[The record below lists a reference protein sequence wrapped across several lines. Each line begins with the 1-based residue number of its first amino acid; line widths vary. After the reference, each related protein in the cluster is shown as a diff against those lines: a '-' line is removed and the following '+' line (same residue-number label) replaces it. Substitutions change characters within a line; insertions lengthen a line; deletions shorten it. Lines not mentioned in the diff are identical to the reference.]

1 MAPVV
6 AAGVG
11 AGPRLESQDISL
23 IATVD
28 EEANVLFMPS
38 GLRGQVPVGTTV
50 LQAAQRL
57 GVDLESICGGQ
68 GKCRK
73 CQVLPQEGEFPKHG
87 INSRAEHLSGLTE
100 TELHHQSRK
109 RLKGARRLGCN
120 ARILGDLVVDVPEES
135 QQHKQHIAKAVT
147 AYDIQVQPALHL
159 FTVTLPEPDMHSPMS
174 DKRRLQQLLASEHE
188 LPIMDCELSQLRL
201 LQPAL
206 AKSGRQI
213 TAAVYQFQ
221 KIIGIWPGEKKVAY
235 GLAID
240 LGSTTIAAQ
249 LCNLVTGE
257 VVSTADTMNPQI
269 RFGEDLMSRVSYV
282 MMNEGGDVAMTEVV
296 REAFN
301 QLARRAARSAG
312 IQVEDI
318 LDMTVVANPIMH
330 HLFLGI
336 DPTPLGTAPF
346 TLTTDQTQVLR
357 AADLDIA
364 LHPEARVCT
373 LPCIAGHIGADTA
386 GVILSERPDLS
397 DEYVLLVDVGTN
409 AEIVLGNRHRLLAA
423 SSPTGPAFEGA
434 QITSGQRAAP
444 GAIERVR
451 INPET
456 LEPRYRVIGCEPWSD
471 EAEFAEKNARIGVSG
486 ICGSGIIEVVAEMF
500 LARVIDQDG
509 VIGPV
514 EGIDSDRI
522 IQDGRTYAYLLQEGE
537 RSIRITQNDV
547 RAIQLAKAALHAGTR
562 LLIDRMGIENVDRI
576 GFAGA
581 FGSHIDVKY
590 AMVLGLIPDCN
601 LDNVGSVG
609 NAAGTGARI
618 ALLNFPSRLEI
629 GEILPKVEK
638 IETALEPKFQ
648 EYFIEAMALPH
659 KTDSYQ
665 ELTKVVTLPAHKP
678 KIESDASNARKR
690 RSRRRSRG

>member
-1 MAPVV
+1 MI
-6 AAGVG
+6 
-11 AGPRLESQDISL
+11 E
-23 IATVD
+23 D
-28 EEANVLFMPS
+28 EASVLFMPS
-38 GLRGQVPVGTTV
+38 GLRGQVPMGTTV

-73 CQVLPQEGEFPKHG
+73 CQVLPQVGEFSKHG
-87 INSRAEHLSGLTE
+87 ISSRAEHLSEFTE
-100 TELHHQSRK
+100 TERHHQSK
-109 RLKGARRLGCN
+109 NRLKEGRRLGCN
-120 ARILGDLVVDVPEES
+120 ARIQGDLVIDVPEES
-135 QQHKQHIAKAVT
+135 QQHKQHITKAVT
-147 AYDIQVQPALHL
+147 AYDIQVLPALRL
-159 FTVTLPEPDMHSPMS
+159 FTVTLPEPDMHAPIS
-174 DKRRLQQLLASEHE
+174 DKRRLQEALSSEYGV
-188 LPIMDCELSQLRL
+188 PAIDCELSQLRL

-206 AKSGRQI
+206 AKGERTI

-221 KIIGIWPGEKKVAY
+221 QIIGIWPGEKKKAY
-235 GLAID
+235 GLAVD

-249 LCNLVTGE
+249 LCDLDTGE
-257 VVSTADTMNPQI
+257 VVATADTMNPQI

-282 MMNEGGDVAMTEVV
+282 MMNEGGDVAMTQVV
-296 REAFN
+296 RDSFN
-301 QLARRAARSAG
+301 QLARRAAKSAG

-346 TLTTDQTQVLR
+346 TLTTDQTMVIR
-357 AADLDIA
+357 AADIGIN
-364 LHPEARVCT
+364 LHAEARICT

-386 GVILSERPDLS
+386 GMILSERPDLS
-397 DEYVLLVDVGTN
+397 EEYVLLVDVGTN
-409 AEIVLGNRHRLLAA
+409 AEIVLGNRNRLLAA

-444 GAIERVR
+444 GAIERIRVDA
-451 INPET
+451 ET
-456 LEPRYRVIGCEPWSD
+456 LEPRFRVIGCEAWSD
-471 EAEFAEKNARIGVSG
+471 DPEFAQKSAKVGVSG

-500 LARVIDQDG
+500 LAGIIDQDG

-514 EGIDSDRI
+514 AGKPSDRV
-522 IQDGRTYAYLLQEGE
+522 IQDGRTFSYVVQEGE

-562 LLIDRMGIENVDRI
+562 LLIDRMGIEKVDRI
-576 GFAGA
+576 GLAGA

-590 AMVLGLIPDCN
+590 AMVLGLLPDCD
-601 LDNVGSVG
+601 LEKVGSVG

-618 ALLNFPSRLEI
+618 ALLNFPSRIEI

-638 IETALEPKFQ
+638 IETAIEPMFQ

-659 KTDSYQ
+659 KVDKYT
-665 ELTKVVTLPAHKP
+665 ELSKVVTIPPP
-678 KIESDASNARKR
+678 KEKVGDGDDERKR
-690 RSRRRSRG
+690 RSRRRRSRV

>member
-1 MAPVV
+1 
-6 AAGVG
+6 
-11 AGPRLESQDISL
+11 
-23 IATVD
+23 
-28 EEANVLFMPS
+28 
-38 GLRGQVPVGTTV
+38 
-50 LQAAQRL
+50 
-57 GVDLESICGGQ
+57 
-68 GKCRK
+68 
-73 CQVLPQEGEFPKHG
+73 
-87 INSRAEHLSGLTE
+87 
-100 TELHHQSRK
+100 
-109 RLKGARRLGCN
+109 
-120 ARILGDLVVDVPEES
+120 VVDVPEES

-147 AYDIQVQPALHL
+147 AYDIQVQPAVHL
-159 FTVTLPEPDMHSPMS
+159 YTVTLPEPDMHAPIS
-174 DKRRLQQLLASEHE
+174 DKRRLQQALASEHE
-188 LPIMDCELSQLRL
+188 LPIMDCDLSQLRL
-201 LQPAL
+201 LQPVL
-206 AKSGRQI
+206 AKAGRQI
-213 TAAVYQFQ
+213 TVAVYQFQ
-221 KIIGIWPGEKKVAY
+221 QIIAVWPGVKKEVY
-235 GLAID
+235 GLAVD

-249 LCNLVTGE
+249 LCNLDTGE
-257 VVSTADTMNPQI
+257 IVATADTMNPQI

-282 MMNEGGDVAMTEVV
+282 MMNDGGDIAMTEVV
-296 REAFN
+296 RDAFN
-301 QLARRAARSAG
+301 QLAKRAAKSAG

-346 TLTTDQTQVLR
+346 TLTTDQAQVLR
-357 AADLDIA
+357 AADIDIQ
-364 LHPEARVCT
+364 LHPEARICT

-397 DEYVLLVDVGTN
+397 EEYVLLVDVGTN
-409 AEIVLGNRHRLLAA
+409 AEIVLGNRNRLLAA

-451 INPET
+451 IDPET
-456 LEPRYRVIGCEPWSD
+456 LQPRFRVIGCEAWSD
-471 EAEFAEKNARIGVSG
+471 APDFAEKNARIGVSG

-500 LARVIDQDG
+500 LASIIDQDG

-514 EGIDSDRI
+514 AGKASDRI
-522 IQDGRTYAYLLQEGE
+522 VQDGRTFAYVLQEGE

-562 LLIDRMGIENVDRI
+562 LLIDRMGIEKVDRI
-576 GFAGA
+576 GLAGA

-638 IETALEPKFQ
+638 IETAIEPNFQ

-659 KTDSYQ
+659 KTDSYE
-665 ELTKVVTLPAHKP
+665 ELAKVVTLPAPKP
-678 KIESDASNARKR
+678 AIEGSAAEDRKR
-690 RSRRRSRG
+690 RSRRRRRAN

>member
-1 MAPVV
+1 
-6 AAGVG
+6 
-11 AGPRLESQDISL
+11 
-23 IATVD
+23 
-28 EEANVLFMPS
+28 
-38 GLRGQVPVGTTV
+38 V

-73 CQVLPQEGEFPKHG
+73 CQVLPQQGEFSKHG
-87 INSRAEHLSGLTE
+87 IVSRADHLSELTE

-109 RLKGARRLGCN
+109 RLKGGRRLGCN

-147 AYDIQVQPALHL
+147 AYDIQVLPALRL
-159 FTVTLPEPDMHSPMS
+159 YTVTLLEPDMHSPIS
-174 DKRRLQQLLASEHE
+174 DKRRLQQALASEHE
-188 LPIMDCELSQLRL
+188 LPIMDCEMSQLRL

-206 AKSGRQI
+206 AKAGRRI
-213 TAAVYQFQ
+213 TVAVYQFQ
-221 KIIGIWPGEKKVAY
+221 QIIGVWPGEKKDVY
-235 GLAID
+235 GLAVD

-249 LCNLVTGE
+249 LCNLDTGE
-257 VVSTADTMNPQI
+257 VVATADTMNPQI

-282 MMNEGGDVAMTEVV
+282 MMNEGGDTAMTQVV

-301 QLARRAARSAG
+301 QLAKRAAKSAG

-357 AADLDIA
+357 AAEIDIQ

-397 DEYVLLVDVGTN
+397 EEYVLLVDVGTN
-409 AEIVLGNRHRLLAA
+409 AEIVLGNRNRLLAA

-451 INPET
+451 IDPET
-456 LEPRYRVIGCEPWSD
+456 LEPNFRVIGCEAWSQD
-471 EAEFAEKNARIGVSG
+471 PDFADKSARVGVSG

-500 LARVIDQDG
+500 LAGLIDQDG

-514 EGIDSDRI
+514 AGKNSDRVI
-522 IQDGRTYAYLLQEGE
+522 KDSRTYSYVLQEGD
-537 RSIRITQNDV
+537 RPIRITQNDV

-562 LLIDRMGIENVDRI
+562 LLIDRMGIEKVDRI
-576 GFAGA
+576 GLAGA

-638 IETALEPKFQ
+638 IETAIEPKFQ

-659 KTDSYQ
+659 KTDSYR
-665 ELTKVVTLPAHKP
+665 ELSRVVTLPKP
-678 KIESDASNARKR
+678 KAKVEGSPGDERKR
-690 RSRRRSRG
+690 RSRRRRDRA

>member
-1 MAPVV
+1 MT
-6 AAGVG
+6 
-11 AGPRLESQDISL
+11 I
-23 IATVD
+23 VD
-28 EEANVLFMPS
+28 LDKTDAEQPDVEEVSVLFMPS
-38 GLRGQVPVGTTV
+38 GLRGQVTVGTTV

-73 CQVLPQEGEFPKHG
+73 CQVLPQQGEFAKHG
-87 INSRAEHLSGLTE
+87 IVSRLEHLSELTE
-100 TELHHQSRK
+100 TELRQQAKK
-109 RLKGARRLGCN
+109 RLKGGRRLGCN

-135 QQHKQHIAKAVT
+135 QQHKQHIAKAIT

-159 FTVTLPEPDMHSPMS
+159 YTITLPEPDMHSPIS
-174 DKRRLQQLLASEHE
+174 DKRRMQMALVEDYD
-188 LPIMDCELSQLRL
+188 LPVMDCDMTQLRL

-206 AKSGRQI
+206 AKGKRQI
-213 TAAVYQFQ
+213 TVAVYQFQ
-221 KIIGIWPGEKKVAY
+221 QIIAIWPGVKEVVY
-235 GLAID
+235 GMAVD

-249 LCNLVTGE
+249 LCNLNTGE
-257 VVSTADTMNPQI
+257 VVATADTMNPQI

-282 MMNEGGDVAMTEVV
+282 MMNEGGDIAMTQVV

-301 QLARRAARSAG
+301 QLAKKAAKKAA

-318 LDMTVVANPIMH
+318 LDVTVVANPIMH

-346 TLTTDQTQVLR
+346 ALTTDQMQIVR
-357 AADLDIA
+357 AADLDIH
-364 LHPEARVCT
+364 LHSEARVCT

-386 GVILSERPDLS
+386 GVILSERPDLAE
-397 DEYVLLVDVGTN
+397 EYVLLVDVGTN
-409 AEIVLGNRHRLLAA
+409 AEIVLGNRNRLLAA

-434 QITSGQRAAP
+434 QISSGQRAAP

-451 INPET
+451 IDPET
-456 LEPRYRVIGCEPWSD
+456 LEPRFRVIGCEAWSND
-471 EAEFAEKNARIGVSG
+471 PEFAEKSARVGVSG
-486 ICGSGIIEVVAEMF
+486 ICGSGIIEVIAEMY
-500 LARVIDQDG
+500 LSGVIDEDG
-509 VIGPV
+509 VIGPIV
-514 EGIDSDRI
+514 GKTSDRI
-522 IQDGRTYAYLLQEGE
+522 IEDGRTYSYVIQEGE

-547 RAIQLAKAALHAGTR
+547 RAIQLGKAALHAGTR
-562 LLIDRMGIENVDRI
+562 LLLDYMGIEKVDRI
-576 GFAGA
+576 GLAGA

-590 AMVLGLIPDCN
+590 AMVLGMIPDCN

-629 GEILPKVEK
+629 SEILPKVEK

-648 EYFIEAMALPH
+648 EYFIDAMAIPH
-659 KTDSYQ
+659 KTDRFE
-665 ELTKVVTLPAHKP
+665 ELSRFVPLPEPKP
-678 KIESDASNARKR
+678 KADINLGDDRNR
-690 RSRRRSRG
+690 RSSRRRRGRG

>member
-1 MAPVV
+1 M
-6 AAGVG
+6 
-11 AGPRLESQDISL
+11 SD
-23 IATVD
+23 D
-28 EEANVLFMPS
+28 EVNVLFMPS

-73 CQVLPQEGEFPKHG
+73 CQVLPQEGKFPKHG
-87 INSRAEHLSGLTE
+87 ITSRLEHLSEFTE
-100 TELHHQSRK
+100 TERHHQAK
-109 RLKGARRLGCN
+109 NRLKDGRRLGCN
-120 ARILGDLVVDVPEES
+120 ARLLGDLVVDVPEES
-135 QQHKQHIAKAVT
+135 QQHKHHITKAVT
-147 AYDIQVQPALHL
+147 AYDIQVLPALRL
-159 FTVTLPEPDMHSPMS
+159 YTVTLPEPDMHAPIS
-174 DKRRLQQLLASEHE
+174 DKRRLQNELASKHE
-188 LPIMDCELSQLRL
+188 LPILDCELSQLRL
-201 LQPAL
+201 LQKAL
-206 AKSGRQI
+206 AKSDRQV
-213 TAAVYQFQ
+213 TAAVYQHQ
-221 KIIGIWPGEKKVAY
+221 QIIGVWPGVKKVVY

-249 LCNLVTGE
+249 LCNLDTGD
-257 VVSTADTMNPQI
+257 VVATADTMNPQI

-282 MMNEGGDVAMTEVV
+282 MMNEGGDEAMTRVV

-301 QLARRAARSAG
+301 QLATRAAKSAG
-312 IQVEDI
+312 IQLEDI
-318 LDMTVVANPIMH
+318 LDLVVVANPIMH

-346 TLTTDQTQVLR
+346 TLATDQTTIIR
-357 AADLDIA
+357 AVDIDIH
-364 LHPEARVCT
+364 LHPEARVCI

-386 GVILSERPDLS
+386 GVILAERPDLS
-397 DEYVLLVDVGTN
+397 EDYILLVDIGTN
-409 AEIVLGNRHRLLAA
+409 AEIVLGNRNRLLAA

-451 INPET
+451 IDPET
-456 LEPRYRVIGCEPWSD
+456 LEPRFRVIGCEAWSNED
-471 EAEFAEKNARIGVSG
+471 EFAEKNARIGVSG

-500 LARVIDQDG
+500 LAGIIDQDG

-514 EGIDSDRI
+514 EGKPGDRVV
-522 IQDGRTYAYLLQEGE
+522 QDGRTWSYVVHEGDK
-537 RSIRITQNDV
+537 SIRITQNDV

-562 LLIDRMGIENVDRI
+562 LLIDRMGIKNVDRI
-576 GFAGA
+576 GLAGA

-590 AMVLGLIPDCN
+590 AMVLGLIPDCD
-601 LDNVGSVG
+601 LEHVGSVG

-618 ALLNFPSRLEI
+618 ALLNLPSRVEI

-638 IETALEPKFQ
+638 IETAIEPMFQ

-659 KTDSYQ
+659 KFDPYQ
-665 ELTKVVTLPAHKP
+665 ELSKVVKLPPPKP
-678 KIESDASNARKR
+678 KTKKGDNDGKRKSR
-690 RSRRRSRG
+690 RRRSRV

>member
-1 MAPVV
+1 MA
-6 AAGVG
+6 
-11 AGPRLESQDISL
+11 D
-23 IATVD
+23 D
-28 EEANVLFMPS
+28 EVSVLFMPS

-73 CQVLPQEGEFPKHG
+73 CQVLPQEGEFSKHG
-87 INSRAEHLSGLTE
+87 ISSRPDHLSELTE
-100 TELHHQSRK
+100 TELHHQSRN
-109 RLKGARRLGCN
+109 RLKPGRRLGCN

-159 FTVTLPEPDMHSPMS
+159 FTVTLPEPDMHAPIS
-174 DKRRLQQLLASEHE
+174 DKRRLQQALKNEHE

-206 AKSGRQI
+206 QKAGRQV
-213 TAAVYQFQ
+213 TVAVYQFQ
-221 KIIGIWPGEKKVAY
+221 QIIGVWPGVKKEVY
-235 GLAID
+235 GLAVD

-249 LCNLVTGE
+249 LCNLRTGK
-257 VVSTADTMNPQI
+257 VVATADTMNPQI

-296 REAFN
+296 RDAFN
-301 QLARRAARSAG
+301 QLAKRAAKTAG
-312 IQVEDI
+312 VALEDI
-318 LDMTVVANPIMH
+318 LDMTVVGNPIMH

-346 TLTTDQTQVLR
+346 TLTTDQTQVVR
-357 AADLDIA
+357 AAEIGIQ
-364 LHPEARVCT
+364 LHAEARVCT

-386 GVILSERPDLS
+386 GVILAERPDLA
-397 DEYVLLVDVGTN
+397 EECVLLVDVGTN
-409 AEIVLGNRHRLLAA
+409 AEIVLGNRNRLLAA

-434 QITSGQRAAP
+434 QISGGQRAAP

-451 INPET
+451 IDPET
-456 LEPRYRVIGCEPWSD
+456 LEPRFRVIGCEAWSD
-471 EAEFAEKNARIGVSG
+471 DPEFAQKSARVGVSG
-486 ICGSGIIEVVAEMF
+486 ICGSGIIEVVAEMY
-500 LARVIDQDG
+500 LSGVIDQDG

-514 EGIDSDRI
+514 EGKPSPRI
-522 IQDGRTYAYLLQEGE
+522 VAEGRTFSYVLQEGE
-537 RSIRITQNDV
+537 RPIRITQNDV

-562 LLIDRMGIENVDRI
+562 LLIDCMGIEKVDRI
-576 GFAGA
+576 GLAGA

-590 AMVLGLIPDCN
+590 AMVLGLIPDCR
-601 LDNVGSVG
+601 LDRVGSVG

-638 IETALEPKFQ
+638 IETAIEPKFQ
-648 EYFIEAMALPH
+648 EYFIEAMAIPH
-659 KTDSYQ
+659 KTDPFV
-665 ELTKVVTLPAHKP
+665 ELSKSVSLPKP
-678 KIESDASNARKR
+678 KPKKQDAGGDRR
-690 RSRRRSRG
+690 ERSRRRARSRDRV

>member
-1 MAPVV
+1 
-6 AAGVG
+6 
-11 AGPRLESQDISL
+11 
-23 IATVD
+23 
-28 EEANVLFMPS
+28 MPS
-38 GLRGQVPVGTTV
+38 GLRGQVPIGTTV

-73 CQVLPQEGEFPKHG
+73 CQVLPQQGEFSKHG
-87 INSRAEHLSGLTE
+87 IVSRAEHLSELTE

-109 RLKGARRLGCN
+109 RLKNGRRLGCN

-147 AYDIQVQPALHL
+147 AYDIQVLPAVRLY
-159 FTVTLPEPDMHSPMS
+159 TVTLPEPDMHSPMS
-174 DKRRLQQLLASEHE
+174 DKRRLQQALVQEHE
-188 LPIMDCELSQLRL
+188 LPVLDCELSQLRL

-206 AKSGRQI
+206 AKAGRKI
-213 TAAVYQFQ
+213 TVAVYQFQ
-221 KIIGIWPGEKKVAY
+221 QVIGVWPGEKKEIF
-235 GLAID
+235 GLAVD

-249 LCNLVTGE
+249 LCDLYTGE
-257 VVSTADTMNPQI
+257 VVATADTMNPQI

-282 MMNEGGDVAMTEVV
+282 MMNEGGDTAMTQVV

-301 QLARRAARSAG
+301 QLAKRAARSAG
-312 IQVEDI
+312 VQLEDI

-357 AADLDIA
+357 AAELDIQ
-364 LHPEARVCT
+364 LHPETRVCT

-386 GVILSERPDLS
+386 GVILSERPDLA
-397 DEYVLLVDVGTN
+397 DENLLLVDVGTN

-451 INPET
+451 IDPET
-456 LEPRYRVIGCEPWSD
+456 LEPRFRVIGCEAWSNEPD
-471 EAEFAEKNARIGVSG
+471 FVEKSARVGVSG

-500 LARVIDQDG
+500 LAAIIDQDG

-514 EGIDSDRI
+514 PGKNSERI
-522 IQDGRTYAYLLQEGE
+522 VKDGRTYSYLLQDGE
-537 RSIRITQNDV
+537 RPIQITQNDV

-562 LLIDRMGIENVDRI
+562 LLIDRMGIDKVDRI
-576 GFAGA
+576 GLAGA

-590 AMVLGLIPDCN
+590 AMVLGLIPDCD

-618 ALLNFPSRLEI
+618 ALLNFPSRIEI

-638 IETALEPKFQ
+638 IETAIEPKFQ
-648 EYFIEAMALPH
+648 EYFIDAMALPH
-659 KTDSYQ
+659 KTDAYL
-665 ELTKVVTLPAHKP
+665 ELSKVVELPAP
-678 KIESDASNARKR
+678 KARASAEGPPGDERKR
-690 RSRRRSRG
+690 RSRRRSRN

>member
-1 MAPVV
+1 M
-6 AAGVG
+6 
-11 AGPRLESQDISL
+11 
-23 IATVD
+23 
-28 EEANVLFMPS
+28 EEEVSVLFMPS
-38 GLRGQVPVGTTV
+38 GLRGQVPVGTSV

-73 CQVLPQEGEFPKHG
+73 CQVLPQEGEFAKHG
-87 INSRAEHLSGLTE
+87 IVSHADHLSPLTE

-109 RLKGARRLGCN
+109 RLKGKRRLGCN

-159 FTVTLPEPDMHSPMS
+159 YTVTLPEPDMHAPIS
-174 DKRRLQQLLASEHE
+174 DKRRLQQALASEHE
-188 LPIMDCELSQLRL
+188 LPIMDCDLSQLRL

-206 AKSGRQI
+206 AKAGRQI
-213 TAAVYQFQ
+213 TVAVYQFQ
-221 KIIGIWPGEKKVAY
+221 QIIAVWPGVKKEVY
-235 GLAID
+235 GLAVD

-249 LCNLVTGE
+249 LCNLDTGE
-257 VVSTADTMNPQI
+257 IVATADTMNPQI

-282 MMNEGGDVAMTEVV
+282 MMNEGGDIAMTEVV
-296 REAFN
+296 RDAFN
-301 QLARRAARSAG
+301 QLAKRAAKSAG

-346 TLTTDQTQVLR
+346 TLTTDQAQVLR
-357 AADLDIA
+357 AADIDIQ
-364 LHPEARVCT
+364 LHPEARICT

-397 DEYVLLVDVGTN
+397 EEYVLLVDVGTN
-409 AEIVLGNRHRLLAA
+409 AEIVLGNRNRLLAA

-451 INPET
+451 IDPET
-456 LEPRYRVIGCEPWSD
+456 LQPRFRVIGCEAWSD
-471 EAEFAEKNARIGVSG
+471 APDFAEKSARIGVSG

-500 LARVIDQDG
+500 LASIIDQDG

-514 EGIDSDRI
+514 AGKDSDRI
-522 IQDGRTYAYLLQEGE
+522 VQDGRTFAYVLQEGE

-562 LLIDRMGIENVDRI
+562 LLIDRMGIEKVDRI
-576 GFAGA
+576 GLAGA

-590 AMVLGLIPDCN
+590 AMILGLIPDCN

-638 IETALEPKFQ
+638 IETAIEPSFQ

-659 KTDSYQ
+659 KIDSYE
-665 ELTKVVTLPAHKP
+665 ELSKVVTLPAPKP
-678 KIESDASNARKR
+678 AIEGSAAEDRKR
-690 RSRRRSRG
+690 RSRRRRSRA

>member
-1 MAPVV
+1 M
-6 AAGVG
+6 
-11 AGPRLESQDISL
+11 
-23 IATVD
+23 
-28 EEANVLFMPS
+28 EEEVSVLFMPS
-38 GLRGQVPVGTTV
+38 GLRGQVPVGTSV

-73 CQVLPQEGEFPKHG
+73 CQVLPQEGEFAKHG
-87 INSRAEHLSGLTE
+87 IISRADHLSPLTE

-109 RLKGARRLGCN
+109 RLKGGRRLGCN

-147 AYDIQVQPALHL
+147 AYDIQVLPALRL
-159 FTVTLPEPDMHSPMS
+159 YTVTLPEPDMHAPIS
-174 DKRRLQQLLASEHE
+174 DKRRLQQALASEHE
-188 LPIMDCELSQLRL
+188 LPIMDCDLSQLRL

-206 AKSGRQI
+206 AKAGRQI
-213 TAAVYQFQ
+213 TVAVYQFQ
-221 KIIGIWPGEKKVAY
+221 QIIAVWPGVKKEVY
-235 GLAID
+235 GLAVD

-249 LCNLVTGE
+249 LCNLDTGE
-257 VVSTADTMNPQI
+257 IVATADTMNPQI

-282 MMNEGGDVAMTEVV
+282 MMNDGGDIAMTEVV
-296 REAFN
+296 RDAFN
-301 QLARRAARSAG
+301 QLAKRAAKSAG

-346 TLTTDQTQVLR
+346 TLTTDQAQVLR
-357 AADLDIA
+357 AADIDIQ
-364 LHPEARVCT
+364 LHPEARICT

-397 DEYVLLVDVGTN
+397 EEYVLLVDVGTN
-409 AEIVLGNRHRLLAA
+409 AEIVLGNRNRLLAA

-451 INPET
+451 IDPET
-456 LEPRYRVIGCEPWSD
+456 LQPRFRVIGCETWSD
-471 EAEFAEKNARIGVSG
+471 APDFAEKSARIGVSG

-500 LARVIDQDG
+500 LASIIDQDG

-514 EGIDSDRI
+514 AGKDSDRI
-522 IQDGRTYAYLLQEGE
+522 VKDGRTFAYVLQEGE

-562 LLIDRMGIENVDRI
+562 LLIDRMGIEKVDRI
-576 GFAGA
+576 GLAGA

-601 LDNVGSVG
+601 LDKVGSVG

-638 IETALEPKFQ
+638 IETAIEPSFQ

-659 KTDSYQ
+659 KTDSYE
-665 ELTKVVTLPAHKP
+665 ELSKVVTLPAPKP
-678 KIESDASNARKR
+678 AIEGSAAEDRKR
-690 RSRRRSRG
+690 RSRRRRGRA

>member
-1 MAPVV
+1 M
-6 AAGVG
+6 
-11 AGPRLESQDISL
+11 
-23 IATVD
+23 
-28 EEANVLFMPS
+28 EEEVSVLFMPS
-38 GLRGQVPVGTTV
+38 GLRGQVPVGTSV

-73 CQVLPQEGEFPKHG
+73 CQVLPQEGEFAKHG
-87 INSRAEHLSGLTE
+87 IVSRADHLSPLTE

-109 RLKGARRLGCN
+109 RLKGRRRLGCN

-159 FTVTLPEPDMHSPMS
+159 YTVTLPEPDMHAPIS
-174 DKRRLQQLLASEHE
+174 DKRRLQQALASEHE
-188 LPIMDCELSQLRL
+188 LPIMDCDLSQLRL

-206 AKSGRQI
+206 AKAGRQI
-213 TAAVYQFQ
+213 TVAVYQFQ
-221 KIIGIWPGEKKVAY
+221 QIIAVWPGVKKEVY
-235 GLAID
+235 GLAVD

-249 LCNLVTGE
+249 LCNLDTGE
-257 VVSTADTMNPQI
+257 IVATADTMNPQI

-296 REAFN
+296 RDAFN
-301 QLARRAARSAG
+301 QLAKRAAKSAG

-346 TLTTDQTQVLR
+346 TLTTDQAQVLR
-357 AADLDIA
+357 AADIDIQ
-364 LHPEARVCT
+364 LHPEARICT

-397 DEYVLLVDVGTN
+397 EEYVLLVDVGTN
-409 AEIVLGNRHRLLAA
+409 AEIVLGNRNRLLAA

-451 INPET
+451 IDPET
-456 LEPRYRVIGCEPWSD
+456 LQPRFRVIGCEAWSD
-471 EAEFAEKNARIGVSG
+471 APDFAEKSARIGVSG

-500 LARVIDQDG
+500 LASIIDQDG

-514 EGIDSDRI
+514 AGKDSDRI
-522 IQDGRTYAYLLQEGE
+522 VQDGRTFAYVLQEGE

-562 LLIDRMGIENVDRI
+562 LLIDRMGIEKVDRI
-576 GFAGA
+576 GLAGA

-629 GEILPKVEK
+629 SEILPKVEK
-638 IETALEPKFQ
+638 IETAIEPSFQ

-659 KTDSYQ
+659 KTDSYE
-665 ELTKVVTLPAHKP
+665 ELSKVVTLPAPKP
-678 KIESDASNARKR
+678 AIEGSAAEDRKR
-690 RSRRRSRG
+690 RSRRRRSRA

>member
-1 MAPVV
+1 V
-6 AAGVG
+6 
-11 AGPRLESQDISL
+11 E
-23 IATVD
+23 
-28 EEANVLFMPS
+28 EEASILFMPS
-38 GLRGQVPVGTTV
+38 GLRGQVPIGTTV

-73 CQVLPQEGEFPKHG
+73 CQVLPQQGEFSKHG
-87 INSRAEHLSGLTE
+87 IVSRADHLSELTE
-100 TELHHQSRK
+100 TELPHQSRK
-109 RLKGARRLGCN
+109 RLKGGRRLGCN

-147 AYDIQVQPALHL
+147 AYDIQVLPALRL
-159 FTVTLPEPDMHSPMS
+159 YTVTLPEPDMHSPIS
-174 DKRRLQQLLASEHE
+174 DKRRLQQALASEHE
-188 LPIMDCELSQLRL
+188 LPIMDCEMSQLRL

-206 AKSGRQI
+206 AKAGRRI
-213 TAAVYQFQ
+213 TVAVYQFQ
-221 KIIGIWPGEKKVAY
+221 QIIGVWPGEKKDVY
-235 GLAID
+235 GLAVD

-249 LCNLVTGE
+249 LCNLDTGE
-257 VVSTADTMNPQI
+257 VVATADTMNPQI

-282 MMNEGGDVAMTEVV
+282 MMNEGGDTAMTQVV

-301 QLARRAARSAG
+301 QLAKRAAKSAG

-357 AADLDIA
+357 AAEIDIQ

-397 DEYVLLVDVGTN
+397 EEYVLLVDVGTN
-409 AEIVLGNRHRLLAA
+409 AEIVLGNRNRLLAA

-451 INPET
+451 IDPET
-456 LEPRYRVIGCEPWSD
+456 LEPNFRVIGCEAWSQD
-471 EAEFAEKNARIGVSG
+471 PDFADKSARVGVSG

-500 LARVIDQDG
+500 LAGLIDQDG

-514 EGIDSDRI
+514 AGKNSDRVI
-522 IQDGRTYAYLLQEGE
+522 KDSRTYSYVLQEGD
-537 RSIRITQNDV
+537 RPIRITQNDV

-562 LLIDRMGIENVDRI
+562 LLIDRMGIEKVDRI
-576 GFAGA
+576 GLAGA

-638 IETALEPKFQ
+638 IETAIEPKFQ

-659 KTDSYQ
+659 KTDSYR
-665 ELTKVVTLPAHKP
+665 ELSRVVTLPKP
-678 KIESDASNARKR
+678 KAKVEGSPGDERKR
-690 RSRRRSRG
+690 RSRRRRDRA

>member
-1 MAPVV
+1 M
-6 AAGVG
+6 
-11 AGPRLESQDISL
+11 
-23 IATVD
+23 
-28 EEANVLFMPS
+28 FMPS

-73 CQVLPQEGEFPKHG
+73 CQVLPQQGEFSKHG
-87 INSRAEHLSGLTE
+87 ITSRADHLSELTE
-100 TELHHQSRK
+100 TELHHQSRN

-159 FTVTLPEPDMHSPMS
+159 YTVTLPEPDMHSPIS
-174 DKRRLQQLLASEHE
+174 DKRRLQQALVSEHE
-188 LPIMDCELSQLRL
+188 LPVMDCDLSQLRL

-206 AKSGRQI
+206 ARAGRQI
-213 TAAVYQFQ
+213 TVAVYQFQ
-221 KIIGIWPGEKKVAY
+221 QIIGIWPGEKKEVY
-235 GLAID
+235 GLAVD

-249 LCNLVTGE
+249 LCNLNTGE
-257 VVSTADTMNPQI
+257 VVATADTMNPQI

-282 MMNEGGDVAMTEVV
+282 MMNEGGDTAMTEVV

-301 QLARRAARSAG
+301 QLAKRAAKSAG
-312 IQVEDI
+312 IQRQDI

-346 TLTTDQTQVLR
+346 TLTTDQTQILR
-357 AADLDIA
+357 AADLDIQ

-386 GVILSERPDLS
+386 GVILSERPDLAE
-397 DEYVLLVDVGTN
+397 EYVLLVDVGTN
-409 AEIVLGNRHRLLAA
+409 AEIVLGNRNRLLAA

-434 QITSGQRAAP
+434 QISSGQRAAP

-451 INPET
+451 IDPVT
-456 LEPRYRVIGCEPWSD
+456 LEPKFRVIGCEAWSD
-471 EAEFAEKNARIGVSG
+471 DPEFAEKSARIGVSG

-500 LARVIDQDG
+500 LAGIIDQDG
-509 VIGPV
+509 VVGPV
-514 EGIDSDRI
+514 EGKHSARI
-522 IQDGRTYAYLLQEGE
+522 VLDGRTYTYLLQHGD

-562 LLIDRMGIENVDRI
+562 LLIDRMGIEKVDRI
-576 GFAGA
+576 SFAGA

-590 AMVLGLIPDCN
+590 AMVLGLIPDCD
-601 LDNVGSVG
+601 LKNVGSVG

-648 EYFIEAMALPH
+648 QYFIEAMALPH
-659 KTDSYQ
+659 KTDKYL
-665 ELTKVVTLPAHKP
+665 ELSKVVTIPEPKP
-678 KIESDASNARKR
+678 RVDSSSGHDRKR
-690 RSRRRSRG
+690 GSRRRRGRV

>member
-1 MAPVV
+1 V
-6 AAGVG
+6 
-11 AGPRLESQDISL
+11 
-23 IATVD
+23 
-28 EEANVLFMPS
+28 NF
-38 GLRGQVPVGTTV
+38 
-50 LQAAQRL
+50 
-57 GVDLESICGGQ
+57 
-68 GKCRK
+68 
-73 CQVLPQEGEFPKHG
+73 
-87 INSRAEHLSGLTE
+87 
-100 TELHHQSRK
+100 
-109 RLKGARRLGCN
+109 RLKGGRRLGCN

-147 AYDIQVQPALHL
+147 AYDIQVLPALRL
-159 FTVTLPEPDMHSPMS
+159 YTVTLPEPDMHSPIS
-174 DKRRLQQLLASEHE
+174 DKRRLQQALASEHE
-188 LPIMDCELSQLRL
+188 LPIMDCEMSQLRL

-206 AKSGRQI
+206 AKAGRRI
-213 TAAVYQFQ
+213 TVAVYQFQ
-221 KIIGIWPGEKKVAY
+221 QIIGVWPGEKKDVY
-235 GLAID
+235 GLAVD

-249 LCNLVTGE
+249 LCNLDTGE
-257 VVSTADTMNPQI
+257 VVATADTMNPQI

-282 MMNEGGDVAMTEVV
+282 MMNEGGDTAMTQVV

-301 QLARRAARSAG
+301 QLAKRAAKSAG

-357 AADLDIA
+357 AAEIDIQ

-397 DEYVLLVDVGTN
+397 EEYVLLVDVGTN
-409 AEIVLGNRHRLLAA
+409 AEIVLGNRNRLLAA

-451 INPET
+451 IDPET
-456 LEPRYRVIGCEPWSD
+456 LEPNFRVIGCEAWSQD
-471 EAEFAEKNARIGVSG
+471 PDFADKSARVGVSG

-500 LARVIDQDG
+500 LAGLIDQDG

-514 EGIDSDRI
+514 AGKNSDRVI
-522 IQDGRTYAYLLQEGE
+522 KDSRTYSYVLQEGD
-537 RSIRITQNDV
+537 RPIRITQNDV

-562 LLIDRMGIENVDRI
+562 LLIDRMGIEKVDRI
-576 GFAGA
+576 GLAGA

-638 IETALEPKFQ
+638 IETAIEPKFQ

-659 KTDSYQ
+659 KTDSYR
-665 ELTKVVTLPAHKP
+665 ELSRVVTLPKP
-678 KIESDASNARKR
+678 KAKVEGSPGDERKR
-690 RSRRRSRG
+690 RSRRRRDRA

>member
-1 MAPVV
+1 MLDAVV
-6 AAGVG
+6 VQSLNLDSLSAGQAKV
-11 AGPRLESQDISL
+11 E
-23 IATVD
+23 
-28 EEANVLFMPS
+28 EEASILFMPS
-38 GLRGQVPVGTTV
+38 GLRGHVPVGTTV

-73 CQVLPQEGEFPKHG
+73 CQVLPQEGEFSKHG
-87 INSRAEHLSGLTE
+87 IVSRADHLSELTE

-109 RLKGARRLGCN
+109 RLKGGRRLGCN

-135 QQHKQHIAKAVT
+135 QQHKQHIAKEVT
-147 AYDIQVQPALHL
+147 AYDIQVLPALRL
-159 FTVTLPEPDMHSPMS
+159 YTVTLPEPDMHSPIS
-174 DKRRLQQLLASEHE
+174 DKRRLQQALASEHE
-188 LPIMDCELSQLRL
+188 LPIMDCEMSQLRL

-206 AKSGRQI
+206 AKAGRRI
-213 TAAVYQFQ
+213 TVAVYQFQ
-221 KIIGIWPGEKKVAY
+221 QIIGVWPGEKKEVY
-235 GLAID
+235 GLAVD

-249 LCNLVTGE
+249 LCNLDTGE
-257 VVSTADTMNPQI
+257 VVATADTMNPQI

-282 MMNEGGDVAMTEVV
+282 MMNEGGDTAMTQVV

-301 QLARRAARSAG
+301 QLAKRAAKSAG

-357 AADLDIA
+357 AAEIDIQ

-397 DEYVLLVDVGTN
+397 EEYVLLVDVGTN
-409 AEIVLGNRHRLLAA
+409 AEIVLGNRNRLLAA

-451 INPET
+451 IDPET
-456 LEPRYRVIGCEPWSD
+456 LEPNFRVIGCEAWSQD
-471 EAEFAEKNARIGVSG
+471 PDFADKSARIGVSG

-500 LARVIDQDG
+500 LAGLIDQDG

-514 EGIDSDRI
+514 AGKNSDRVI
-522 IQDGRTYAYLLQEGE
+522 KDGRTYSYVLQEGE
-537 RSIRITQNDV
+537 RPIRITQNDV

-562 LLIDRMGIENVDRI
+562 LLIDRMGIEKVDRI
-576 GFAGA
+576 GLAGA

-638 IETALEPKFQ
+638 IETAIEPKFQ

-659 KTDSYQ
+659 KTDSYR
-665 ELTKVVTLPAHKP
+665 ELSRVVTLPKP
-678 KIESDASNARKR
+678 KAKVEGSPGDERKR
-690 RSRRRSRG
+690 RSRRRRDRA

>member
-1 MAPVV
+1 M
-6 AAGVG
+6 
-11 AGPRLESQDISL
+11 S
-23 IATVD
+23 D
-28 EEANVLFMPS
+28 EEVNVLFMPS
-38 GLRGQVPVGTTV
+38 GLRGQFPVGTTV
-50 LQAAQRL
+50 LQAAQRM

-68 GKCRK
+68 GQCRK
-73 CQVLPQEGEFPKHG
+73 CQVLPQEGEFSKHG
-87 INSRAEHLSGLTE
+87 IVSRLDHLSPFTE
-100 TELHHQSRK
+100 TEKRHQSKK
-109 RLKGARRLGCN
+109 RLKDGRRLGCN
-120 ARILGDLVVDVPEES
+120 ARLLGDLVVDVPEES
-135 QQHKQHIAKAVT
+135 QQHKQHVAKAVT

-159 FTVTLPEPDMHSPMS
+159 FTVTLPEPDMHAPMS
-174 DKRRLQQLLASEHE
+174 DKRRLQQALIEEHD
-188 LPIMDCELSQLRL
+188 LPLMDCELSQLRL

-206 AKSGRQI
+206 EKAGRQI
-213 TAAVYQFQ
+213 TVAVYQFE
-221 KIIGIWPGEKKVAY
+221 KVIAVWPGEKKEIY
-235 GLAID
+235 GMAVD

-249 LCNLVTGE
+249 LCNMITGE
-257 VVSTADTMNPQI
+257 VVATADSMNPQI

-282 MMNEGGDVAMTEVV
+282 MMNEGGDVAMTQVV

-301 QLARRAARSAG
+301 QLAKRAAKSAG
-312 IQVEDI
+312 IKMDEI

-336 DPTPLGTAPF
+336 DPTPLGGAPF
-346 TLTTDQTQVLR
+346 TLTTDQIQVLR
-357 AADLDIA
+357 AAEIDIH
-364 LHPEARVCT
+364 LHPETRVCT

-397 DEYVLLVDVGTN
+397 EDYVLLVDVGTN
-409 AEIVLGNRHRLLAA
+409 AEIVLGNRNRLLAA

-434 QITSGQRAAP
+434 QITAGQRAAP

-451 INPET
+451 IDPET
-456 LEPRYRVIGCEPWSD
+456 LEPRFRVIGCDVWSD
-471 EAEFAEKNARIGVSG
+471 DPEFAEKSAKVGVSG

-500 LARVIDQDG
+500 LSGVIDQDG
-509 VIGPV
+509 VIGVV
-514 EGIDSDRI
+514 EGKASDRI
-522 IQDGRTYAYLLQEGE
+522 IEDGRTWSYVLHEGE
-537 RSIRITQNDV
+537 KSLKVTQNDI

-562 LLIDRMGIENVDRI
+562 LLIDYMGIEKVDRI

-601 LDNVGSVG
+601 LENVGSVG

-648 EYFIEAMALPH
+648 EYFIDAMALPH
-659 KTDSYQ
+659 KTDPYS
-665 ELTKVVTLPAHKP
+665 ELSKVVDIPAPKP
-678 KIESDASNARKR
+678 KAEGEASGGDRKR
-690 RSRRRSRG
+690 RAARRRRSRV

>member
-1 MAPVV
+1 MS
-6 AAGVG
+6 
-11 AGPRLESQDISL
+11 E
-23 IATVD
+23 D
-28 EEANVLFMPS
+28 EASVLFMPS

-73 CQVLPQEGEFPKHG
+73 CQVLPQQGEFSKHG
-87 INSRAEHLSGLTE
+87 ISSRADHLSPITE
-100 TELHHQSRK
+100 TERHHQSKK
-109 RLKGARRLGCN
+109 RLKNGRRLGCN

-135 QQHKQHIAKAVT
+135 QQHKQHITKAVT
-147 AYDIQVQPALHL
+147 AYDIQVLPALHL
-159 FTVTLPEPDMHSPMS
+159 YTVTLPEPDMHAPVS
-174 DKRRLQQLLASEHE
+174 DKRRLQQALVKDHE

-206 AKSGRQI
+206 AKAERKI
-213 TAAVYQFQ
+213 TVAVYQFQ
-221 KIIGIWPGEKKVAY
+221 QIIGVWPGEKKEVY
-235 GLAID
+235 GMAVD

-249 LCNLVTGE
+249 LCNLISGE
-257 VVSTADTMNPQI
+257 VVATADTMNPQI

-282 MMNEGGDVAMTEVV
+282 MMNEGGDVAMTQVV
-296 REAFN
+296 RETFN
-301 QLARRAARSAG
+301 QLAKRAAKSAG

-346 TLTTDQTQVLR
+346 TLTTDQTTVLR
-357 AADLDIA
+357 ASDIDIY

-386 GVILSERPDLS
+386 GVILSERPDLAE
-397 DEYVLLVDVGTN
+397 EYVLLVDVGTN
-409 AEIVLGNRHRLLAA
+409 AEIVLGNRNRLLAA

-451 INPET
+451 VDIDT
-456 LEPRYRVIGCEPWSD
+456 LEPKFRVIGCEAWSD
-471 EAEFAEKNARIGVSG
+471 EPEFADQNVKVGVSG

-500 LARVIDQDG
+500 LAGIIDQDG
-509 VIGPV
+509 VIGLV
-514 EGIDSDRI
+514 EGKPSERI
-522 IQDGRTYAYLLQEGE
+522 VKDGRTYSYVIREGD
-537 RSIRITQNDV
+537 RPIRITQNDV

-562 LLIDRMGIENVDRI
+562 LLIDRMGIDKVDRI

-590 AMVLGLIPDCN
+590 AMVLGLIPDCK
-601 LDNVGSVG
+601 LENVGSVG

-638 IETALEPKFQ
+638 IETAIEPKFQ
-648 EYFIEAMALPH
+648 EYFIDAMALPH
-659 KTDSYQ
+659 KTDKYE
-665 ELTKVVTLPAHKP
+665 ELSKVVTLPPLKAKADNSAGD
-678 KIESDASNARKR
+678 ERKR
-690 RSRRRSRG
+690 RSRRRRRV

>member
-1 MAPVV
+1 
-6 AAGVG
+6 
-11 AGPRLESQDISL
+11 
-23 IATVD
+23 
-28 EEANVLFMPS
+28 MPS

-73 CQVLPQEGEFPKHG
+73 CQVLPQQGEFSKHG
-87 INSRAEHLSGLTE
+87 ITSRAEHLSEYTE
-100 TELHHQSRK
+100 TERHHQSRN
-109 RLKGARRLGCN
+109 RLRDGRRLGCN

-135 QQHKQHIAKAVT
+135 QQHRQHIAKAVT

-159 FTVTLPEPDMHSPMS
+159 YTVTLPEPDMHAPIS
-174 DKRRLQQLLASEHE
+174 DKRRLQQALVNEYD
-188 LPIMDCELSQLRL
+188 LPLMDCEMSQLRL

-206 AKSGRQI
+206 EKAGRRI
-213 TAAVYQFQ
+213 TVAVYQFQ
-221 KIIGIWPGEKKVAY
+221 QIIALWPGEKTEVF
-235 GLAID
+235 GLAVD

-257 VVSTADTMNPQI
+257 VVATADTMNPQI

-282 MMNEGGDVAMTEVV
+282 MMNEGGDAAMTRVV

-301 QLARRAARSAG
+301 QLARRAAKQAA
-312 IQVEDI
+312 IAVEDI

-336 DPTPLGTAPF
+336 DPTPLGGAPF
-346 TLTTDQTQVLR
+346 TLTTDQT
-357 AADLDIA
+357 
-364 LHPEARVCT
+364 
-373 LPCIAGHIGADTA
+373 HIGADTA

-397 DEYVLLVDVGTN
+397 DDYLLLVDVGTN

-451 INPET
+451 IDPQT
-456 LEPRYRVIGCEPWSD
+456 LEPRFRVIGCDAWSD
-471 EAEFAEKNARIGVSG
+471 DPGFAEKNSRVGVSG
-486 ICGSGIIEVVAEMF
+486 ICGSGIIEVVAEMY
-500 LARVIDQDG
+500 LSGVIDQDG

-514 EGIDSDRI
+514 PGKDSARI
-522 IQDGRTYAYLLQEGE
+522 LKDGRTYSYLLQDGE
-537 RSIRITQNDV
+537 RPIRITQNDV

-562 LLIDRMGIENVDRI
+562 LLIDRMGIEKVDRI

-590 AMVLGLIPDCN
+590 AMVLGMIPDCD
-601 LDNVGSVG
+601 LDHVGSVG

-638 IETALEPKFQ
+638 VETAIEPRFQ
-648 EYFIEAMALPH
+648 EYFIEAMAIPH
-659 KTDSYQ
+659 KTDAYE
-665 ELTKVVTLPAHKP
+665 ELGKRVDLPAPKP
-678 KIESDASNARKR
+678 KAEKAEGNQRGR
-690 RSRRRSRG
+690 RSRRRRQA

>member
-1 MAPVV
+1 MA
-6 AAGVG
+6 
-11 AGPRLESQDISL
+11 
-23 IATVD
+23 
-28 EEANVLFMPS
+28 EEVSVLFMPS
-38 GLRGQVPVGTTV
+38 GLRGQVPLGTSV

-73 CQVLPQEGEFPKHG
+73 CQVLPQEGEFAKHG
-87 INSRAEHLSGLTE
+87 IISHADHLSPLTE

-109 RLKGARRLGCN
+109 RLKGGRRLGCN

-159 FTVTLPEPDMHSPMS
+159 YTVTLPEPDMHAPIS
-174 DKRRLQQLLASEHE
+174 DKRRLQQALASEHE
-188 LPIMDCELSQLRL
+188 LPIMDCDLSQLRL

-206 AKSGRQI
+206 AKAGRQV
-213 TAAVYQFQ
+213 TVAVYQFQ
-221 KIIGIWPGEKKVAY
+221 QIIAVWPGVKKEVY
-235 GLAID
+235 GLAVD

-249 LCNLVTGE
+249 LCNLNTGE
-257 VVSTADTMNPQI
+257 IVATADTMNPQI

-282 MMNEGGDVAMTEVV
+282 MMNEGGDIAMTEVV
-296 REAFN
+296 RDAFN
-301 QLARRAARSAG
+301 QLARRAAKSAG
-312 IQVEDI
+312 IKVEDI

-346 TLTTDQTQVLR
+346 TLTTDQAQVLR
-357 AADLDIA
+357 AADIDIQ
-364 LHPEARVCT
+364 LHAEARICT

-397 DEYVLLVDVGTN
+397 EEYVLLVDVGTN
-409 AEIVLGNRHRLLAA
+409 AEIVLGNRNRLLAA

-451 INPET
+451 IDPET
-456 LEPRYRVIGCEPWSD
+456 LEPRFRVIGCEAWSD
-471 EAEFAEKNARIGVSG
+471 APDFAEKSARIGVSG

-500 LARVIDQDG
+500 LASIIDQDG

-514 EGIDSDRI
+514 AGKDSDRI
-522 IQDGRTYAYLLQEGE
+522 VQDGRTFAYVLQEGE

-562 LLIDRMGIENVDRI
+562 LLIDRMGIEKVDRI
-576 GFAGA
+576 GLAGA

-590 AMVLGLIPDCN
+590 AMILGLIPDCN

-638 IETALEPKFQ
+638 IETAIEPSFQ
-648 EYFIEAMALPH
+648 ECFIEAMALPH
-659 KTDSYQ
+659 KTDSYE
-665 ELTKVVTLPAHKP
+665 ELAKVVTLPAPKP
-678 KIESDASNARKR
+678 AIEGSAAEDRKR
-690 RSRRRSRG
+690 RSRRRRSRA

>member
-1 MAPVV
+1 MA
-6 AAGVG
+6 
-11 AGPRLESQDISL
+11 D
-23 IATVD
+23 D
-28 EEANVLFMPS
+28 EVSVLFMPS

-73 CQVLPQEGEFPKHG
+73 CQVLPQEGEFSKHG
-87 INSRAEHLSGLTE
+87 ISSRPDHLSELTE
-100 TELHHQSRK
+100 TELHHQSRN
-109 RLKGARRLGCN
+109 RLKPGRRLGCN
-120 ARILGDLVVDVPEES
+120 ARILGDLVLDVPEES

-159 FTVTLPEPDMHSPMS
+159 FTVTLPEPDMHAPIS
-174 DKRRLQQLLASEHE
+174 DKRRLQQALKNEHE

-206 AKSGRQI
+206 QKAGRQV
-213 TAAVYQFQ
+213 TVAVYQFQ
-221 KIIGIWPGEKKVAY
+221 QIIGVWPGVKKEVY
-235 GLAID
+235 GLAVD

-249 LCNLVTGE
+249 LCNLRTGK
-257 VVSTADTMNPQI
+257 VVATADTMNPQI

-296 REAFN
+296 RDAFN
-301 QLARRAARSAG
+301 QLAKRAAKTAG
-312 IQVEDI
+312 VALEDI
-318 LDMTVVANPIMH
+318 LDMTVVGNPIMH

-346 TLTTDQTQVLR
+346 TLTTDQTQVVR
-357 AADLDIA
+357 AADIGIQ
-364 LHPEARVCT
+364 LHAEARVCT

-386 GVILSERPDLS
+386 GVILAERPDLA
-397 DEYVLLVDVGTN
+397 EECVLLVDVGTN
-409 AEIVLGNRHRLLAA
+409 AEIVLGNRNRLLAA

-434 QITSGQRAAP
+434 QISGGQRAAP

-451 INPET
+451 IDPET
-456 LEPRYRVIGCEPWSD
+456 LEPRFRVIGCEAWSD
-471 EAEFAEKNARIGVSG
+471 DPEFAQKSARVGVSG
-486 ICGSGIIEVVAEMF
+486 ICGSGIIEVVAEMY
-500 LARVIDQDG
+500 LSGVIDQDG

-514 EGIDSDRI
+514 EGKPSPRI
-522 IQDGRTYAYLLQEGE
+522 VAEGRTFSYVLQEGE
-537 RSIRITQNDV
+537 RPIRITQNDV

-562 LLIDRMGIENVDRI
+562 LLIDCMGIEKVDRI
-576 GFAGA
+576 GLAGA

-590 AMVLGLIPDCN
+590 AMVLGLIPDCR
-601 LDNVGSVG
+601 LDRVGSVG

-638 IETALEPKFQ
+638 IETAIEPKFQ
-648 EYFIEAMALPH
+648 EYFIEAMAIPH
-659 KTDSYQ
+659 KTDPFV
-665 ELTKVVTLPAHKP
+665 ELSKSVSLPKP
-678 KIESDASNARKR
+678 KPKKQDAGGDRR
-690 RSRRRSRG
+690 ERSRRRARSRDRV

>member
-1 MAPVV
+1 MA
-6 AAGVG
+6 
-11 AGPRLESQDISL
+11 D
-23 IATVD
+23 D
-28 EEANVLFMPS
+28 EVSVLFMPS

-73 CQVLPQEGEFPKHG
+73 CQVLPQEGEFSKHG
-87 INSRAEHLSGLTE
+87 ISSRPDHLSELTE
-100 TELHHQSRK
+100 TELHHQSRN
-109 RLKGARRLGCN
+109 RLKPGRRLGCN

-159 FTVTLPEPDMHSPMS
+159 FTVTLPEPDMHAPIS
-174 DKRRLQQLLASEHE
+174 DKRRLQQALRNEHE

-206 AKSGRQI
+206 QKAGRQV
-213 TAAVYQFQ
+213 TVAVYQFQ
-221 KIIGIWPGEKKVAY
+221 QIIGVWPGVKKEVY
-235 GLAID
+235 GLAVD

-249 LCNLVTGE
+249 LCNLRTGK
-257 VVSTADTMNPQI
+257 VVATADTMNPQI

-296 REAFN
+296 RDSFN
-301 QLARRAARSAG
+301 QLAKRATKTAG
-312 IQVEDI
+312 VALEDI
-318 LDMTVVANPIMH
+318 LDMTVVGNPIMH

-346 TLTTDQTQVLR
+346 TLTTDQTQVVR
-357 AADLDIA
+357 AADIGIQ
-364 LHPEARVCT
+364 LHAEARVCT

-386 GVILSERPDLS
+386 GVILAERPDLA
-397 DEYVLLVDVGTN
+397 EECVLLVDVGTN
-409 AEIVLGNRHRLLAA
+409 AEIVLGNRNRLLAA

-434 QITSGQRAAP
+434 QISGGQRAAP

-451 INPET
+451 IDPET
-456 LEPRYRVIGCEPWSD
+456 LEPRFRVIGCEAWSD
-471 EAEFAEKNARIGVSG
+471 DPEFAQKSARVGVSG
-486 ICGSGIIEVVAEMF
+486 ICGSGIIEVVAEMY
-500 LARVIDQDG
+500 LSGVIDQDG

-514 EGIDSDRI
+514 EGKPSPRI
-522 IQDGRTYAYLLQEGE
+522 VAEGRTFSYVLQEGE
-537 RSIRITQNDV
+537 RPIRITQNDV

-562 LLIDRMGIENVDRI
+562 LLIDCMGIEKVDRI
-576 GFAGA
+576 GLAGA

-590 AMVLGLIPDCN
+590 AMVLGLIPDCR
-601 LDNVGSVG
+601 LDRVGSVG

-638 IETALEPKFQ
+638 IETAIEPKFQ
-648 EYFIEAMALPH
+648 EYFIEAMAIPH
-659 KTDSYQ
+659 KTDPFV
-665 ELTKVVTLPAHKP
+665 ELSKSVSLPKP
-678 KIESDASNARKR
+678 KPKKQDAGGDRR
-690 RSRRRSRG
+690 ERSRRRARSRDRV

>member
-1 MAPVV
+1 
-6 AAGVG
+6 
-11 AGPRLESQDISL
+11 
-23 IATVD
+23 
-28 EEANVLFMPS
+28 MPS

-73 CQVLPQEGEFPKHG
+73 CQVLPQQGEFSKHG
-87 INSRAEHLSGLTE
+87 IVSRADHLSELTE

-109 RLKGARRLGCN
+109 RLKGGRRLGCN

-147 AYDIQVQPALHL
+147 AYDIQVLPALRL
-159 FTVTLPEPDMHSPMS
+159 YTVTLPEPDMHSPIS
-174 DKRRLQQLLASEHE
+174 DKRRLQQALVSEHE
-188 LPIMDCELSQLRL
+188 LPTLDCEMSQLRL

-206 AKSGRQI
+206 AKAGRRI
-213 TAAVYQFQ
+213 TVAVYQFQ
-221 KIIGIWPGEKKVAY
+221 QIIGVWPGEKKDAY
-235 GLAID
+235 GLAVD

-249 LCNLVTGE
+249 LCNLDTGE
-257 VVSTADTMNPQI
+257 VVATADTMNPQI

-282 MMNEGGDVAMTEVV
+282 MMNEGGDTAMTQVV

-301 QLARRAARSAG
+301 QLAKRAAKSAG
-312 IQVEDI
+312 IQIEDI

-357 AADLDIA
+357 AAEIDIQ

-386 GVILSERPDLS
+386 GVILSERPDLAE
-397 DEYVLLVDVGTN
+397 EYVLLVDVGTN
-409 AEIVLGNRHRLLAA
+409 AEIVLGNRNRLLAA

-451 INPET
+451 IDAET
-456 LEPRYRVIGCEPWSD
+456 LEPNFRVIGCEAWSQD
-471 EAEFAEKNARIGVSG
+471 PDFADNSARVGVSG

-500 LARVIDQDG
+500 LAGVIDQDG

-514 EGIDSDRI
+514 ADKNSDRI
-522 IQDGRTYAYLLQEGE
+522 IKDGRTYSYVLQDGE
-537 RSIRITQNDV
+537 RPIRITQNDV

-562 LLIDRMGIENVDRI
+562 LLIDRMGIEKVDRI

-601 LDNVGSVG
+601 LAHVGSVG

-618 ALLNFPSRLEI
+618 ALLNFPSRIEI

-638 IETALEPKFQ
+638 IETAIEPKFQ

-659 KTDSYQ
+659 KTDSYP
-665 ELTKVVTLPAHKP
+665 ELAKVVSLPKP
-678 KIESDASNARKR
+678 KAKVEGSPGDERKR
-690 RSRRRSRG
+690 RSRRRRGRA

>member
-1 MAPVV
+1 V
-6 AAGVG
+6 
-11 AGPRLESQDISL
+11 E
-23 IATVD
+23 
-28 EEANVLFMPS
+28 EEASILFMPS
-38 GLRGQVPVGTTV
+38 GLRGQVPLGTTV

-73 CQVLPQEGEFPKHG
+73 CQVLPQQGEFSKHG
-87 INSRAEHLSGLTE
+87 IVSRADHLSELTE

-109 RLKGARRLGCN
+109 RLKGGRRLGCN

-147 AYDIQVQPALHL
+147 AYDIQVLPALRL
-159 FTVTLPEPDMHSPMS
+159 YTVTLPEPDMHSPIS
-174 DKRRLQQLLASEHE
+174 DKRRLQQALASEHE
-188 LPIMDCELSQLRL
+188 LPILDCEMSQLRL

-206 AKSGRQI
+206 AKTGRRI
-213 TAAVYQFQ
+213 TVAVYQFQ
-221 KIIGIWPGEKKVAY
+221 QIIGVWPGEKKDVY
-235 GLAID
+235 GLAVD

-249 LCNLVTGE
+249 LCNLDTGE
-257 VVSTADTMNPQI
+257 VVATADTMNPQI

-282 MMNEGGDVAMTEVV
+282 MMNEGGDTAMTQVV

-301 QLARRAARSAG
+301 QLAKRAAKSAG

-357 AADLDIA
+357 AAEIDIQ

-386 GVILSERPDLS
+386 GVILSERPDLAE
-397 DEYVLLVDVGTN
+397 EYVLLVDVGTN
-409 AEIVLGNRHRLLAA
+409 AEIVLGNRNRLLAA

-451 INPET
+451 IDPET
-456 LEPRYRVIGCEPWSD
+456 LEPNFRVIGCETWSQD
-471 EAEFAEKNARIGVSG
+471 PDFTDNSARVGVSG

-500 LARVIDQDG
+500 LAGVIDQDG

-514 EGIDSDRI
+514 AGKHSDRI
-522 IQDGRTYAYLLQEGE
+522 IKEGRTYSYVLQDGE
-537 RSIRITQNDV
+537 RPIRITQNDV

-562 LLIDRMGIENVDRI
+562 LLIDRMGIEKVDRI

-590 AMVLGLIPDCN
+590 AMVLGLI
-601 LDNVGSVG
+601 
-609 NAAGTGARI
+609 
-618 ALLNFPSRLEI
+618 EI

-638 IETALEPKFQ
+638 IETAIEPKFQ

-659 KTDSYQ
+659 KTDSYP
-665 ELTKVVTLPAHKP
+665 ELARVVSLPKP
-678 KIESDASNARKR
+678 KAKVEGSPGDERKR
-690 RSRRRSRG
+690 RSRRRRDRA

>member
-1 MAPVV
+1 
-6 AAGVG
+6 
-11 AGPRLESQDISL
+11 
-23 IATVD
+23 
-28 EEANVLFMPS
+28 MPS

-73 CQVLPQEGEFPKHG
+73 CQVLPQQGEFSKHG
-87 INSRAEHLSGLTE
+87 ISSRADHLSPITE
-100 TELHHQSRK
+100 TERHHQSKK
-109 RLKGARRLGCN
+109 RLKNGRRLGCN

-135 QQHKQHIAKAVT
+135 QQHKQHITKAVT
-147 AYDIQVQPALHL
+147 AYDIQVLPALHL
-159 FTVTLPEPDMHSPMS
+159 YTVTLPEPDMHAPVS
-174 DKRRLQQLLASEHE
+174 DKRRLQQALVKDHE

-206 AKSGRQI
+206 AKAERKI
-213 TAAVYQFQ
+213 TVAVYQFQ
-221 KIIGIWPGEKKVAY
+221 QIIGVWPGEKKEVY
-235 GLAID
+235 GMAVD

-249 LCNLVTGE
+249 LCNLITGA
-257 VVSTADTMNPQI
+257 VVATADTMNPQI

-282 MMNEGGDVAMTEVV
+282 MMNEGGDVAMTQVV
-296 REAFN
+296 RETFN
-301 QLARRAARSAG
+301 QLAKRAAKSAG

-346 TLTTDQTQVLR
+346 TLTTDQTTVLR
-357 AADLDIA
+357 ASDIDIY

-386 GVILSERPDLS
+386 GVILSERPDLAE
-397 DEYVLLVDVGTN
+397 EYVLLVDVGTN
-409 AEIVLGNRHRLLAA
+409 AEIVLGNRNRLLAA

-451 INPET
+451 VDIDT
-456 LEPRYRVIGCEPWSD
+456 LEPKFRVIGCEAWSD
-471 EAEFAEKNARIGVSG
+471 EPEFADQNVKVGVSG

-500 LARVIDQDG
+500 LAGIIDQDG
-509 VIGPV
+509 VIGLV
-514 EGIDSDRI
+514 EGKPSERI
-522 IQDGRTYAYLLQEGE
+522 VKDGRTYSYVIREGD
-537 RSIRITQNDV
+537 RPIRITQNDV

-562 LLIDRMGIENVDRI
+562 LLIDRMGIDKVDRI

-590 AMVLGLIPDCN
+590 AMVLGLIPDCK
-601 LDNVGSVG
+601 LENVGSVG

-638 IETALEPKFQ
+638 IETAIEPKFQ
-648 EYFIEAMALPH
+648 EYFIDAMALPH
-659 KTDSYQ
+659 KTDKYE
-665 ELTKVVTLPAHKP
+665 ELSKVVTLPPLKAKADNSAGD
-678 KIESDASNARKR
+678 ERKR
-690 RSRRRSRG
+690 RSRRRRRV